1 MELWI
6 RSKDKMKLIRVI
18 VLGIFEEQEGY
29 TIYYDDSIDN
39 MLGTYAT
46 KERALEVLDEIQS
59 IIIGKYMCDINLE
72 GAFSKIE
79 NEEDIEKLLKQM
91 AVYEMP
97 KDWLYE
103 SNRYAW

>member
-6 RSKDKMKLIRVI
+6 RSQDKMKLIRI
-18 VLGIFEEQEGY
+18 IDLGIFEEQEGY

-59 IIIGKYMCDINLE
+59 IIKLINAWELDKNSFNVCIKKFGCTE
-72 GAFSKIE
+72 EELVPIMSKM
-79 NEEDIEKLLKQM
+79 QC
-91 AVYEMP
+91 YEMP
-97 KDWLYE
+97 KE
-103 SNRYAW
+103 

>member
-6 RSKDKMKLIRVI
+6 RSQDKDSLIKVEKI
-18 VLGIFEEQEGY
+18 ELN
-29 TIYYDDSIDN
+29 YDYLCCNDIQLIHIETDKGRIGS
-39 MLGTYAT
+39 YST

-72 GAFSKIE
+72 EAFSKIG
-79 NEEDIEKLLKQM
+79 NEEDIAKLLKQM

-97 KDWLYE
+97 I
-103 SNRYAW
+103 N